1 MAHVRNTPI
10 FFYGLRDLKF
20 ASEWTERA
28 RTPQKNTSFSLIQMV
43 SKQKVLQAFSK
54 KSKTGGTSLSCARI
68 TLRQGMLL
76 QEFGEFF
83 SALICTAQAQYVKDL
98 EFDSTWR
105 CKFVVLQLLSCHF

>member
-1 MAHVRNTPI
+1 
-10 FFYGLRDLKF
+10 
-20 ASEWTERA
+20 
-28 RTPQKNTSFSLIQMV
+28 MV

-83 SALICTAQAQYVKDL
+83 STLICTAQAQYVKDL